1 LIRSR
6 VRCARQVTV
15 RVEVPGG
22 RVVEAIGFGGT
33 DMRTL
38 ILTLGILSGALALP
52 ITHDSGL
59 PVPAIGAVATLDAQT
74 AQPQPPQINV
84 EVNRGGG
91 RWYASPVWMAIGG
104 VALVLVILLI
114 VMAARGG
121 GGGTTV
127 VRG

>member
-1 LIRSR
+1 
-6 VRCARQVTV
+6 
-15 RVEVPGG
+15 
-22 RVVEAIGFGGT
+22 
-33 DMRTL
+33 MRTL
-38 ILTLGILSGALALP
+38 ILTLGILSGALAIP
-52 ITHDSGL
+52 VTHGIGSPAAA
-59 PVPAIGAVATLDAQT
+59 PVIGAVATLDAQAT
-74 AQPQPPQINV
+74 SQPQTQPPQINV

-91 RWYASPVWMAIGG
+91 RWYASPVWIAIGG